1 MSREPHVD
9 SYFAATANDHP
20 EYPELAGEV
29 SADVCVI
36 GAGYTGLSAAICLAE
51 RGYNVV
57 VLEARRVGWGA
68 SGRNG
73 GQVCTGFSSGM
84 GVVQKA
90 LGKTEAKKVFD
101 ITEEAKALLRDR
113 VERHK
118 IDCDLHWG
126 YFHAAT
132 KKSHMGELA
141 SSQEMLARDFAY
153 DDTRLVKGRDAVAS
167 YVGIKAYVGG
177 LYEGGAGHL
186 HPLNYCLGLA
196 RAAEAAGAQI
206 FEGSAVERL
215 ERGPPARAVCA
226 AGSVTAK
233 FVVLAGNASLGGLV
247 PDIQGKVMPVGTY
260 IAATEVLGEN
270 RARSL
275 IPNNIGVADCNFV
288 LNYYKRSADHRMLFG
303 GRVSYSTF
311 MPPNLPKALRHK
323 MLEVFPDLGDVQFD
337 YTWGGFVA
345 ITMERTPHF
354 GRLGDNIYFAQG
366 YSGQGVA
373 MTGIAGK
380 ILAEAIAGQAER
392 FDLLTRLPHTTFPGG
407 RLFRTP
413 TLALAMLWYRMRDL
427 L

>member
-1 MSREPHVD
+1 MPRTSHVD

-20 EYPELAGEV
+20 EYPELNGEV
-29 SADVCVI
+29 RADVCVI
-36 GAGYTGLSAAICLAE
+36 GGGYTGLSTAICLAE
-51 RGYNVV
+51 RGYDVV
-57 VLEARRVGWGA
+57 VLEANRVGWGA

-73 GQVCTGFSSGM
+73 GQICTGFAPGM
-84 GVVQKA
+84 GAVQKA
-90 LGKTEAKKVFD
+90 LGKADAKKIFD
-101 ITEEAKALLRDR
+101 ITEEAKALLRER
-113 VERHK
+113 VARYK

-132 KKSHMGELA
+132 KQRHVVDLA
-141 SSQEMLARDFAY
+141 EDQETLARDFGY
-153 DDTRLVKGRDAVAS
+153 DDTRLVKGRDAVAP
-167 YVGIKAYVGG
+167 YVNSKAYVGG

-196 RAAEAAGAQI
+196 RAAEAAGARI

-215 ERGPPARAVCA
+215 EHGTPAMAVCA
-226 AGSVTAK
+226 TGSVTAK
-233 FVVLAGNASLGGLV
+233 TVVLAGNAYLGGVV
-247 PDIQGKVMPVGTY
+247 PEIQGKVMPVGTY
-260 IAATEVLGEN
+260 IAATEVLGES

-275 IPNNIGVADCNFV
+275 IPKNIGVADCNFV
-288 LNYYKRSADHRMLFG
+288 LNYYKRSTDHRMLFG
-303 GRVSYSTF
+303 GRVSYSTL
-311 MPPNLPKALRHK
+311 MPPNLPKAMRHK
-323 MLEVFPDLGDVQFD
+323 MLEVFPDLSDVRFE

-366 YSGQGVA
+366 YSGQGAA

-392 FDLLTRLPHTTFPGG
+392 FDLLARLPHTTFPGG

-413 TLALAMLWYRMRDL
+413 TLAMAMLWYRMRDL